1 MMMKLFS
8 SQRKSSVFLEV
19 VANQIEQHVEDIQ
32 ANNQQQHPE
41 TEGCDQIG
49 DVNRDDIEV
58 GVSWNPYQDWTHDER
73 DIAEG
78 CYQMGDLPTNDFRSG
93 GEDEYHA
100 HDDGG
105 IDYNC
110 VNNIDG
116 PEEGVDNTGIGPSGL
131 VHETSTHH
139 GSNPFFGVPEPYRD
153 IENEVSQI
161 HLVAPRDGRFKITD
175 QFASKQ
181 VLIDTICRDA
191 LENGYQFKVSSS
203 NKKRWDIKC
212 LHEGCKWKAGAG
224 KLSNSDVFV
233 LKKFGTHTCPR
244 DIIRPHHRQAG
255 KRAMGKILQSLFT
268 AGDRAW
274 RAKNWALNEIRG
286 SPEESFK
293 LLPIFCH
300 NLEQRNPGTITQIDT
315 DEDHRFHFVFM
326 ALGCS
331 IRAFRDFC
339 RPVICIDGAFLK
351 GRYWGTLFIAVGKD
365 GNNQIFPLAFD
376 IGGKEETITWSP
388 FLRALYRCIGD
399 IPNLAIISDRH
410 NAIIRCVREVFPN
423 AHHGWCNHH
432 IKGNMRSR
440 YKQTKHIEG
449 LFWRAAKAYRIEDF
463 QEALRMIRA
472 ENPTATAYLEGIDYQ
487 RWARAYFPGIRY
499 NIMTTNIAESFNAL
513 ARQTRKL
520 PVMMLLEFLRSTLQK
535 WFYTRRNMAGACT
548 HSLTPWAEEKM
559 ASHIQKSAN
568 MVVKPITIDRYEVHA
583 PSKPVAIVD
592 LAKKECTCRK
602 FQLSQI
608 ACTHVAAIARFQ
620 KLSHCYPWV
629 NKYYS
634 AEYWRAVYRENVE
647 PLGDPS
653 EWVQ

>member
-1 MMMKLFS
+1 MMMKLSS
-8 SQRKSSVFLEV
+8 SQRKSYVFLEV
-19 VANQIEQHVEDIQ
+19 VANQIEQHIEDVQ

-41 TEGCDQIG
+41 TEGCDQMG

-73 DIAEG
+73 DTAEG

-110 VNNIDG
+110 VNDIDG
-116 PEEGVDNTGIGPSGL
+116 PEEGVDVVDNTGIGPSGL
-131 VHETSTHH
+131 VHESSTHH
-139 GSNPFFGVPEPYRD
+139 GSNPFFGVPEPYID

-161 HLVAPRDGRFKITD
+161 HTVAPGDGRFKIKD

-212 LHEGCKWKAGAG
+212 LHEGCKWKARAG

-268 AGDRAW
+268 AGDRVYRPKDIITDIADRYQIDISYAQTW

-286 SPEESFK
+286 SPEESFR
-293 LLPIFCH
+293 LLPIFCQ

-315 DEDHRFHFVFM
+315 DGDHRFHFVFM

-351 GRYWGTLFIAVGKD
+351 GRYW
-365 GNNQIFPLAFD
+365 
-376 IGGKEETITWSP
+376 
-388 FLRALYRCIGD
+388 
-399 IPNLAIISDRH
+399 DRH

-440 YKQTKHIEG
+440 YKQTKHIKG

-472 ENPTATAYLEGIDYQ
+472 ENPTAAAYLED
-487 RWARAYFPGIRY
+487 
-499 NIMTTNIAESFNAL
+499 
-513 ARQTRKL
+513 
-520 PVMMLLEFLRSTLQK
+520 
-535 WFYTRRNMAGACT
+535 ACT

-559 ASHIQKSAN
+559 ASHILKSAN
-568 MVVKPITIDRYEVHA
+568 MSVKSITIDRYEVHG

-608 ACTHVAAIARFQ
+608 ACTHVVAITRFQ
-620 KLSHCYPWV
+620 NLSHCYPWV

-634 AEYWRAVYRENVE
+634 TEYWQAVYRESVE

-653 EWVQ
+653 EWVQSEEIRIVHPPQIGHRRPGRPSEHNRRPSQGEEICQVECSRCHEKGHTRLVCTNPLSGVGSAREV